1 MRMYLKKRKKRK
13 NKHQIVIIILILII
27 IATAIFINYYSK
39 KAIPLLL
46 SYAEAETKKL
56 TILVINKAVTK
67 QINNIDMDE
76 VFEIKYNSEGE
87 IQLIDF
93 NSKNTAKILSTMTS
107 LVELNLR
114 AIEEGKID
122 MLELPENSLSDYNLE
137 LLEKGII
144 LEIPLGIVTNSAL
157 LYNLGPKVPV
167 KLSLVGDVST
177 GFSTEV
183 IEYGINNA
191 LLKLMIDIKVDTKII
206 LPIISNTIKV
216 DCSIPIS
223 IKMIQGK
230 IPNYYIDGFTTKSN
244 IVEEKETVYS
254 S

>member
-1 MRMYLKKRKKRK
+1 MRMKLKKEKKK
-13 NKHQIVIIILILII
+13 KKKFCLLII
-27 IATAIFINYYSK
+27 IFIMIITSTFYFIYYYSNK
-39 KAIPLLL
+39 PIPLWLA
-46 SYAEAETKKL
+46 YAEAETKKL

-67 QINNIDMDE
+67 QINNIEVSE
-76 VFEIKYNSEGE
+76 VFDIHYNDDGE

-93 NSKNTAKILSTMTS
+93 NSQNTAKILSIMTS

-122 MLELPENSLSDYNLE
+122 MLELPENSLSEYNLE
-137 LLEKGII
+137 LLDKGII

-183 IEYGINNA
+183 VEYGINNA

-206 LPIISNTIKV
+206 LPIVSDTITI
-216 DCSIPIS
+216 DCSIPIAM
-223 IKMIQGK
+223 KVIQGK

-244 IVEEKETVYS
+244 IVEGK
-254 S
+254 

>member
-1 MRMYLKKRKKRK
+1 MRMKLKKEKKK
-13 NKHQIVIIILILII
+13 KKKFCLLII
-27 IATAIFINYYSK
+27 IFIMIITSTFYFIYYYSNK
-39 KAIPLLL
+39 SIPLLL
-46 SYAEAETKKL
+46 AYAEAETKKL

-67 QINNIDMDE
+67 QINNIELSE
-76 VFEIKYNSEGE
+76 VFDIHYNDDGE

-93 NSKNTAKILSTMTS
+93 NSQNTAKILSIMTS

-122 MLELPENSLSDYNLE
+122 MLELPENSLSEYNLE
-137 LLEKGII
+137 LLDKGII

-183 IEYGINNA
+183 VEYGINNA

-206 LPIISNTIKV
+206 LPIVSDTITI
-216 DCSIPIS
+216 DCSIPIAM
-223 IKMIQGK
+223 KVIQGK

-244 IVEEKETVYS
+244 IVEGK
-254 S
+254 